1 MARDLGAGGSKATDM
16 SVGKCIEHLTSAF
29 LFYRLRRYDVKG
41 KMYLATQDK
50 YYLCDH
56 SFRYALLGT
65 RNIDTGRVLENIVAI
80 ELLRRGYEVYAGVL
94 YKKEIDFVA
103 MRQSEK
109 IYIQVSEDI
118 TDKKTFE
125 REVAPLFQIKDA
137 YPKIL
142 LARTRHFETDYEGVR
157 IIDIADWLMNQ

>member
-1 MARDLGAGGSKATDM
+1 
-16 SVGKCIEHLTSAF
+16 
-29 LFYRLRRYDVKG
+29 
-41 KMYLATQDK
+41 
-50 YYLCDH
+50 
-56 SFRYALLGT
+56 
-65 RNIDTGRVLENIVAI
+65 
-80 ELLRRGYEVYAGVL
+80 
-94 YKKEIDFVA
+94 